1 MDNLKI
7 YITTRNQKE
16 AIRALQVVTN
26 KLDAWTMERGLTFI
40 SKTVN
45 MIFRKRNKEPI
56 EITLRNQIIP
66 YNSTRKASGS

>member
-7 YITTRNQKE
+7 YITTRNQRE
-16 AIRALQVVTN
+16 PIRALQVVTN